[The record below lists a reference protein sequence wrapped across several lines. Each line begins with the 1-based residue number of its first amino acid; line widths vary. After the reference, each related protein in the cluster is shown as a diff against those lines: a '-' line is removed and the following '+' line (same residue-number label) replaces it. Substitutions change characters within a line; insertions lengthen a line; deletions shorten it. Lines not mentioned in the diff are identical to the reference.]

1 MMRERHT
8 APSVADERGAVLVFA
23 ALVLTALLGFAALV
37 IDIAN
42 ATQVRRQAQNT
53 ADAAALAAAQDLPDA
68 SKVVATA
75 KAYATTNLGTAVAD
89 WVGCVDTDAFPI
101 HPDSASSNT
110 CISIDPAFERVRV
123 KLPRHDVATIFGGIF
138 GVKELEVTA
147 HAVAEAQLRGDGR
160 IIPAAV
166 TASMG
171 TGNLCIENSGNNQA
185 CASRSAGNFGSLD
198 SPRLHIYKPSSNEDP
213 NNLRTNYAMSLD
225 HDVRIYGGGIG
236 VCDGDTRAPC
246 AISNLTTSQTANH
259 LNVYTGNA
267 IPPVTEGFV
276 KGFTINTDDHGKV
289 SFCGRL
295 QRPDITE
302 QNISET
308 NPGDCKAPGSP
319 TIDVLGTTINGRHIS
334 YWMEDWARAIFYPEL
349 GADNP
354 PVGNPLFANGDA
366 RLHCFLAGYRYDQ
379 GTETEV
385 APDCPGV
392 TLPAGQTHWWG
403 MFKKGLANDPRFG
416 VIPVVAHWPSGG
428 SKAIPLVGFWAEYTY
443 RLYTGPQKLD
453 ALDAWVFDPALIA
466 TESGKPGLQYGYQ
479 PAPVVHLVE

>member
-75 KAYATTNLGTAVAD
+75 KAYATTNLGIAVAD

-236 VCDGDTRAPC
+236 VCDGDTRAYE
-246 AISNLTTSQTANH
+246 S
-259 LNVYTGNA
+259 
-267 IPPVTEGFV
+267 
-276 KGFTINTDDHGKV
+276 
-289 SFCGRL
+289 
-295 QRPDITE
+295 
-302 QNISET
+302 
-308 NPGDCKAPGSP
+308 
-319 TIDVLGTTINGRHIS
+319 LG
-334 YWMEDWARAIFYPEL
+334 
-349 GADNP
+349 
-354 PVGNPLFANGDA
+354 V
-366 RLHCFLAGYRYDQ
+366 
-379 GTETEV
+379 
-385 APDCPGV
+385 
-392 TLPAGQTHWWG
+392 
-403 MFKKGLANDPRFG
+403 
-416 VIPVVAHWPSGG
+416 
-428 SKAIPLVGFWAEYTY
+428 VGFGSTM
-443 RLYTGPQKLD
+443 R
-453 ALDAWVFDPALIA
+453 
-466 TESGKPGLQYGYQ
+466 
-479 PAPVVHLVE
+479 